1 MPRTK
6 PLTSS
11 GTGAFLQVTPWN
23 VLLLRG
29 AVKDQEVPFVAG
41 AGGQIVA
48 AWVHDPY
55 IALQLQDGRLSLLVR
70 DESPIP
76 CSFS

>member
-1 MPRTK
+1 
-6 PLTSS
+6 
-11 GTGAFLQVTPWN
+11 

-70 DESPIP
+70 EFATSPPAYHAALVSSIEVWLAA
-76 CSFS
+76 